1 MDPPEKGGAAVAT
14 TEDEAAKK
22 QVQEAVWAWTGRVIV
37 LAVTFGF
44 GFFAAWVQWGA
55 GENGA
60 PMLRDKIAQMDASI
74 LELKNKRVDTEGKLV
89 VIQSRLEECQKNLNR
104 AGSQ

>member
-1 MDPPEKGGAAVAT
+1 MAT

-37 LAVTFGF
+37 LAVAFGF

-55 GENGA
+55 GEGGA
-60 PMLRDKIAQMDASI
+60 PALRERVTQMEASI
-74 LELKNKRVDTEGKLV
+74 LELKNKRVDTEGELTV
-89 VIQSRLEECQKNLNR
+89 VQSRLEECQKNLNR
-104 AGSQ
+104 LGGQ

>member
-1 MDPPEKGGAAVAT
+1 MAT

-22 QVQEAVWAWTGRVIV
+22 QVQEAVWAWTGRVII

-55 GENGA
+55 GEAGA
-60 PMLRDKIAQMDASI
+60 PALRQHVSDQDAQI
-74 LELKNKRVDTEGKLV
+74 LDLKNKRVDTEGKLV

-104 AGSQ
+104 AGAQ